1 MVVGGLIAQNPSLT
15 MQNTMAVNGLKYEPD
30 LQAGFFKEGKWLNN
44 NSNSMWYAKAKI
56 RSSEGWAGFASLY
69 LRTDAPNNP
78 NRLKLLIP
86 VVSNAK
92 YFGLGAIYGSK
103 TIDFFVTF
111 DGNNADAI
119 VYFRFDGSITSAYIK
134 CSSYSSF
141 DIVDEPSG
149 VTWIA
154 AVGNL
159 SNF

>member
-1 MVVGGLIAQNPSLT
+1 MGGLIAQDPSLT

-30 LQAGFFKEGKWLNN
+30 LQAGFFKEAKRLNN
-44 NSNSMWYAKAKI
+44 NSNSMWYAKARI
-56 RSSEGWAGFASLY
+56 RSSEGWSGFASLY
-69 LRTDAPNNP
+69 LKTEAPNNP

-86 VVSNAK
+86 QVRDSKYTGIGVV
-92 YFGLGAIYGSK
+92 YTDK

-111 DGNNADAI
+111 ERDSNAI
-119 VYFRFDGSITSAYIK
+119 VYFRFHGSVISAYLR

-154 AVGNL
+154 AAGNI

>member
-1 MVVGGLIAQNPSLT
+1 MGGLIAQNPSLT

-30 LQAGFFKEGKWLNN
+30 LQAGFFKEEKRLNN

-86 VVSNAK
+86 IARNAQ
-92 YFGLGAIYGSK
+92 YIGLGAIYGSK
-103 TIDFFVTF
+103 TIDFFITF
-111 DGNNADAI
+111 DGNNNDAI
-119 VYFRFDGSITSAYIK
+119 VYFRFNGSVTSAYLR